1 MVLKK
6 ILLFNDFINEELY
19 KVLTDR
25 SGSGKTR
32 IIDTIL
38 NDPSS
43 AKSTGS
49 GVLLRK
55 QLSDVEMLDT
65 IKSAESGS
73 TSKNG
78 KLSVTINNLE
88 FLKHQ
93 KSILGDLYCEYCNKG
108 PLKIYD
114 FDYSKI
120 TNPINNKKYN
130 KIRFNN
136 KFSKKDGA
144 TADHKTPISKGGD
157 LYDYSNLAVCCSNC
171 NQRKGNMSY
180 DTWMNIISKK

>member
-1 MVLKK
+1 MTLNK

-32 IIDTIL
+32 VTDTIL
-38 NDPSS
+38 DDPFS

-65 IKSAESGS
+65 IKSTESGNH
-73 TSKNG
+73 KND
-78 KLSVTINNLE
+78 KLSIVINNLK

-93 KSILGDLYCEYCNKG
+93 KSILGDLYCEYCNRG
-108 PLKIYD
+108 PLKVYE
-114 FDYSKI
+114 FDYSRI
-120 TNPINNKKYN
+120 TNPINNRKYKN
-130 KIRFNN
+130 IRFNN
-136 KFSKKDGA
+136 KFSRKDGA
-144 TADHKTPISKGGD
+144 TADHRNPISNGGD
-157 LYDYSNLAVCCSNC
+157 LYDYSNLAVCCAYC

-180 DTWMNIISKK
+180 DSWINIISKK